1 MASTIERWMK
11 LALHT
16 VKPRDSVAYARALIE
31 EHRINHLP
39 VVQAGRLVGIV
50 TDRDLRDAPRVVQ
63 IASAEASGQRGKVD
77 PDQIPVEAVMSSNV
91 ITLRPTDTIDEAAR
105 VMLKERFG
113 ALLVTENGAL
123 RGILTRSDLLEA
135 LLDVSKL
142 LEENGVKS

>member
-1 MASTIERWMK
+1 
-11 LALHT
+11 
-16 VKPRDSVAYARALIE
+16 
-31 EHRINHLP
+31 
-39 VVQAGRLVGIV
+39 
-50 TDRDLRDAPRVVQ
+50 
-63 IASAEASGQRGKVD
+63 
-77 PDQIPVEAVMSSNV
+77 